1 MDVYSQSRLSEQIE
15 DGTYGIQY
23 LDAKNQVIDLIENE
37 SGLFEE

>member
-15 DGTYGIQY
+15 DGMHGIQY
-23 LDAKNQVIDLIENE
+23 LDAKNQVIDLIGNE